1 MHCHVPFFALWLVY
15 FIFGRRRDGFDDL
28 TVFFEFNV
36 FVSRV
41 KRGIALVD
49 LEYKEMGAVLRVVDR
64 PALVSNKG
72 ATAKACTR
80 QWCSRTCHSKNS
92 RYRESV
98 TPASTRLHTHSKNLQ
113 GCEVIQMDCSLF
125 FSASTLRLKL
135 RPMYWSWPIP
145 LLILIKEIRIFLYV

>member
-1 MHCHVPFFALWLVY
+1 MC

-49 LEYKEMGAVLRVVDR
+49 LEYKEMGAVLR
-64 PALVSNKG
+64 G

-98 TPASTRLHTHSKNLQ
+98 TRASTRLHTHSKNLQ
-113 GCEVIQMDCSLF
+113 GCEVIQMDWSLF

-135 RPMYWSWPIP
+135 RPMY
-145 LLILIKEIRIFLYV
+145 